1 MGNRVGSNPTVGSR
15 LSQSFTPYDCDSL
28 FCLYRGFK
36 EVEMSDRQGDM
47 SYKGYVCEVKYSE
60 EDGKFIGRVLDIE
73 DAELEFAGSSV
84 SELQDGFR
92 AVVDRYLELK
102 GEDSDVEITVTLK
115 KSLLRALI
123 ECTEEQEVTIDEFV
137 SAALFDYC
145 SANYGD

>member
-1 MGNRVGSNPTVGSR
+1 
-15 LSQSFTPYDCDSL
+15 
-28 FCLYRGFK
+28 
-36 EVEMSDRQGDM
+36 MSERQGDM

-84 SELQDGFR
+84 SELQEGLR

-123 ECTEEQEVTIDEFV
+123 ECAEEQEVTIDEFV

>member
-1 MGNRVGSNPTVGSR
+1 MG
-15 LSQSFTPYDCDSL
+15 
-28 FCLYRGFK
+28 
-36 EVEMSDRQGDM
+36 ERQGDM
-47 SYKGYVCEVKYSE
+47 SYKGFVSEIKYSE

-84 SELQDGFR
+84 SELQDGLR

-123 ECTEEQEVTIDEFV
+123 ECAEEQEVTIDEFV

-145 SANYGD
+145 SANYGEE

>member
-1 MGNRVGSNPTVGSR
+1 
-15 LSQSFTPYDCDSL
+15 
-28 FCLYRGFK
+28 
-36 EVEMSDRQGDM
+36 MSERQGDM
-47 SYKGYVCEVKYSE
+47 SYKGFVCEVKYSE

>member
-1 MGNRVGSNPTVGSR
+1 
-15 LSQSFTPYDCDSL
+15 
-28 FCLYRGFK
+28 
-36 EVEMSDRQGDM
+36 MSERQGDM
-47 SYKGYVCEVKYSE
+47 SYKGFVGEVKYSE
-60 EDGKFIGRVLDIE
+60 EAGKFIGRVLDIE

-123 ECTEEQEVTIDEFV
+123 ECAEEQEVTIDEFV

-145 SANYGD
+145 SANYGE

>member
-1 MGNRVGSNPTVGSR
+1 MKNTVGH
-15 LSQSFTPYDCDSL
+15 TGIYAWGDCVRHRFFQKLRSNRRTKNPL
-28 FCLYRGFK
+28 PLGMGS
-36 EVEMSDRQGDM
+36 VN
-47 SYKGYVCEVKYSE
+47 
-60 EDGKFIGRVLDIE
+60 GRVLDIE

-84 SELQDGFR
+84 SELQDGLR

-123 ECTEEQEVTIDEFV
+123 ECAEEQEVTIDEFV

-145 SANYGD
+145 SANYGE

>member
-1 MGNRVGSNPTVGSR
+1 
-15 LSQSFTPYDCDSL
+15 
-28 FCLYRGFK
+28 
-36 EVEMSDRQGDM
+36 MSERQGDM
-47 SYKGYVCEVKYSE
+47 SYKGFVGEVKYSE
-60 EDGKFIGRVLDIE
+60 EDRKFVGRVLDIE

-84 SELQDGFR
+84 SELQEGLR

-123 ECTEEQEVTIDEFV
+123 ECAEEQEVTIDEFV

-145 SANYGD
+145 SANYGE

>member
-1 MGNRVGSNPTVGSR
+1 M
-15 LSQSFTPYDCDSL
+15 
-28 FCLYRGFK
+28 
-36 EVEMSDRQGDM
+36 
-47 SYKGYVCEVKYSE
+47 
-60 EDGKFIGRVLDIE
+60 LDIE
-73 DAELEFAGSSV
+73 DAELEFVGSSV
-84 SELQDGFR
+84 SELQDGLR

-123 ECTEEQEVTIDEFV
+123 ECAEEQEVTIDEFV

>member
-1 MGNRVGSNPTVGSR
+1 
-15 LSQSFTPYDCDSL
+15 
-28 FCLYRGFK
+28 
-36 EVEMSDRQGDM
+36 MSERHGDM
-47 SYKGYVCEVKYSE
+47 SYKGYVSEVKYSE

-84 SELQDGFR
+84 SELQDGLR

-102 GEDSDVEITVTLK
+102 GDDQGVEITVTLK

-123 ECTEEQEVTIDEFV
+123 ECAEEQEVTIDEFV

>member
-1 MGNRVGSNPTVGSR
+1 
-15 LSQSFTPYDCDSL
+15 
-28 FCLYRGFK
+28 
-36 EVEMSDRQGDM
+36 MSERQGDM

-60 EDGKFIGRVLDIE
+60 EDGKFNGRVLDIE

-84 SELQDGFR
+84 RELQEGFR

-123 ECTEEQEVTIDEFV
+123 ECAEEQEVTIDESV

>member
-1 MGNRVGSNPTVGSR
+1 
-15 LSQSFTPYDCDSL
+15 
-28 FCLYRGFK
+28 
-36 EVEMSDRQGDM
+36 MSERQGDM
-47 SYKGYVCEVKYSE
+47 SYKGFVGEVKYSE
-60 EDGKFIGRVLDIE
+60 EDGKFLGRVIDIE

-84 SELQDGFR
+84 SELQEGFR

-123 ECTEEQEVTIDEFV
+123 ECADEQEVTIDEFV
-137 SAALFDYC
+137 CAALFDYC

>member
-1 MGNRVGSNPTVGSR
+1 
-15 LSQSFTPYDCDSL
+15 
-28 FCLYRGFK
+28 
-36 EVEMSDRQGDM
+36 MSERQGDM
-47 SYKGYVCEVKYSE
+47 SYKGFVGEVKYSE
-60 EDGKFIGRVLDIE
+60 EDGKFNSRVLDIE

-115 KSLLRALI
+115 KGLLRALI
-123 ECTEEQEVTIDEFV
+123 ECAEEQEVTIDEFV

>member
-1 MGNRVGSNPTVGSR
+1 
-15 LSQSFTPYDCDSL
+15 
-28 FCLYRGFK
+28 
-36 EVEMSDRQGDM
+36 MSERQGDM

-84 SELQDGFR
+84 SELQDGLR

-123 ECTEEQEVTIDEFV
+123 ECAEEQEVTIDEFV

>member
-1 MGNRVGSNPTVGSR
+1 
-15 LSQSFTPYDCDSL
+15 
-28 FCLYRGFK
+28 
-36 EVEMSDRQGDM
+36 MSERHGDM
-47 SYKGYVCEVKYSE
+47 SYKGFVGEVKYSE
-60 EDGKFIGRVLDIE
+60 EDGKFNGRVLDIE

-84 SELQDGFR
+84 SELQEGFR

-123 ECTEEQEVTIDEFV
+123 ECAEEQEVTIDEFV

>member
-1 MGNRVGSNPTVGSR
+1 
-15 LSQSFTPYDCDSL
+15 
-28 FCLYRGFK
+28 
-36 EVEMSDRQGDM
+36 MSERQGDM
-47 SYKGYVCEVKYSE
+47 SYKGFVGEVKYSE
-60 EDGKFIGRVLDIE
+60 EDGKFNGRVLDIE

-84 SELQDGFR
+84 SELQEGFR

-123 ECTEEQEVTIDEFV
+123 ECADEQEVTIDEFV

>member
-1 MGNRVGSNPTVGSR
+1 
-15 LSQSFTPYDCDSL
+15 
-28 FCLYRGFK
+28 
-36 EVEMSDRQGDM
+36 M
-47 SYKGYVCEVKYSE
+47 SYKGFVCEVKYSE
-60 EDGKFIGRVLDIE
+60 EDGKFVGRVLDIE

-123 ECTEEQEVTIDEFV
+123 ECAEEQEVTIDEFV

-145 SANYGD
+145 SAKYGD

>member
-1 MGNRVGSNPTVGSR
+1 
-15 LSQSFTPYDCDSL
+15 
-28 FCLYRGFK
+28 
-36 EVEMSDRQGDM
+36 MSERQGDM

-115 KSLLRALI
+115 KSLLRALL
-123 ECTEEQEVTIDEFV
+123 ECAEEQEVTLDEFV

-145 SANYGD
+145 SANYRD

>member
-1 MGNRVGSNPTVGSR
+1 
-15 LSQSFTPYDCDSL
+15 
-28 FCLYRGFK
+28 
-36 EVEMSDRQGDM
+36 MSERQGDM
-47 SYKGYVCEVKYSE
+47 SYKGFVCEVKYSE

-84 SELQDGFR
+84 SELQDGLR

-123 ECTEEQEVTIDEFV
+123 ECAEEQEVTIDEFV

>member
-1 MGNRVGSNPTVGSR
+1 
-15 LSQSFTPYDCDSL
+15 
-28 FCLYRGFK
+28 
-36 EVEMSDRQGDM
+36 MSERQGDM
-47 SYKGYVCEVKYSE
+47 SYKGFVGEVKYSE
-60 EDGKFIGRVLDIE
+60 E

-84 SELQDGFR
+84 SELQEGLR

-102 GEDSDVEITVTLK
+102 GEDSDAEITVTLK

-123 ECTEEQEVTIDEFV
+123 ECAEEQEVTIDEFV

>member
-1 MGNRVGSNPTVGSR
+1 
-15 LSQSFTPYDCDSL
+15 
-28 FCLYRGFK
+28 
-36 EVEMSDRQGDM
+36 MSERQGDM

-84 SELQDGFR
+84 SELQEGLR

-102 GEDSDVEITVTLK
+102 GDDSDVEITVTLK

-123 ECTEEQEVTIDEFV
+123 ECAEEQEVTIDEFV

>member
-1 MGNRVGSNPTVGSR
+1 
-15 LSQSFTPYDCDSL
+15 
-28 FCLYRGFK
+28 
-36 EVEMSDRQGDM
+36 MSDRQGDM

>member
-1 MGNRVGSNPTVGSR
+1 
-15 LSQSFTPYDCDSL
+15 
-28 FCLYRGFK
+28 
-36 EVEMSDRQGDM
+36 MSERQGDM
-47 SYKGYVCEVKYSE
+47 SYKGFAGEVKYSE
-60 EDGKFIGRVLDIE
+60 EDGKFNGRVLDIE

-84 SELQDGFR
+84 SELHDGLR

-123 ECTEEQEVTIDEFV
+123 ECAEEQEVTIDEFV

-145 SANYGD
+145 SANYGE

>member
-1 MGNRVGSNPTVGSR
+1 
-15 LSQSFTPYDCDSL
+15 
-28 FCLYRGFK
+28 
-36 EVEMSDRQGDM
+36 MSERQGDM
-47 SYKGYVCEVKYSE
+47 SYKGFVGEVKYSE
-60 EDGKFIGRVLDIE
+60 EDGKFNGRVLDIE

-84 SELQDGFR
+84 SELQEGLR

-102 GEDSDVEITVTLK
+102 GEDSDEDSDIEITVTLK

-123 ECTEEQEVTIDEFV
+123 ECAEEQEVTIDEFV

>member
-1 MGNRVGSNPTVGSR
+1 
-15 LSQSFTPYDCDSL
+15 
-28 FCLYRGFK
+28 
-36 EVEMSDRQGDM
+36 MSERQGDM

-123 ECTEEQEVTIDEFV
+123 ECAEEQEVTIDEFV

>member
-1 MGNRVGSNPTVGSR
+1 MG
-15 LSQSFTPYDCDSL
+15 
-28 FCLYRGFK
+28 
-36 EVEMSDRQGDM
+36 ERQGDM
-47 SYKGYVCEVKYSE
+47 SYKGFVSEIKYSE
-60 EDGKFIGRVLDIE
+60 EDGKFIGRVLDRVLDIE

-84 SELQDGFR
+84 SELQEGFR

-123 ECTEEQEVTIDEFV
+123 ECAEEQEVTIDKFV
-137 SAALFDYC
+137 SAALFDYLFDYC